1 MNILIAEDDPIS
13 LRLLKTTLE
22 QLGHEVTTAKNGVEA
37 WSMFLEDPKAI
48 VISDWMMPE
57 VDGLELC
64 RKIRGADRTD
74 YTYFIMLTAR
84 TGRENEI
91 EAMQTGVDDF
101 LTKPLNKD
109 ELVSRLRVAERIL
122 GYTNQIRK
130 LQNRMLTICM
140 YTKQIKVGPDKWVPV
155 EKFFHDLLGV
165 DFSHGI
171 SPPAFQQLISEGQVS
186 PIAPTPAPHQ
196 EEE

>member
-1 MNILIAEDDPIS
+1 MKILIAEDDPIS

-22 QLGHEVTTAKNGVEA
+22 QLGHEVTTSHHGTEA
-37 WSMFLEDPKAI
+37 WEHYQKTYHPI
-48 VISDWMMPE
+48 IISDWMMPE

-64 RKIRGADRTD
+64 RNIRQLDRAD

-84 TGRENEI
+84 TGRENEN
-91 EAMQTGVDDF
+91 EAMQMGVDDF

-122 GYTNQIRK
+122 GYTNQIRR

-140 YTKQIKVGPDKWVPV
+140 YTKQIKIGPDKWVPV

-171 SPPAFQQLISEGQVS
+171 SPPAFQQLLSEGQVS
-186 PIAPTPAPHQ
+186 TPVISPSEPTDK
-196 EEE
+196 E